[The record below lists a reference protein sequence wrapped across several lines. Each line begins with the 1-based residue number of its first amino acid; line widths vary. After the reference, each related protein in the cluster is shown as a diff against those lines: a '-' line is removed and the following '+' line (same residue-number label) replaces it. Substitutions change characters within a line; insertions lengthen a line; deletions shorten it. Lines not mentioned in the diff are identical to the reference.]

1 MTTPERFAT
10 VAAAVPGLHVLHAA
24 SPEHVCRALD
34 KYPRL
39 HGYPVGLDDRKRVTD
54 LAATAAR
61 ARMQQEAS
69 NPEDYLRSL
78 DITLTFAVN
87 NRAHLTR
94 MAELSRKTNQLN
106 TAFSR
111 FTEAQIERRL
121 DDADCR
127 TVTVALRD
135 RLSDSGLIAA
145 IFLRTVGTVWMVD
158 ELVISCRALGRNL
171 EYTIVTEAIR
181 RAWDGAA
188 PASVRFAFQSGPR
201 NQPAQKFIQEYTG
214 CEARSRGALV
224 SWDSVGAAARAGVLP
239 GDMP

>member
-1 MTTPERFAT
+1 MTTLERSRPSRPRCLGST
-10 VAAAVPGLHVLHAA
+10 SSTPPVPSTCAAPWKVPQ
-24 SPEHVCRALD
+24 
-34 KYPRL
+34 L

-94 MAELSRKTNQLN
+94 MAELSRKTNQFN

-111 FTEAQIERRL
+111 FTEAQIEQRL

-135 RLSDSGLIAA
+135 RLSDSGLIAE

-201 NQPAQKFIQEYTG
+201 NQPAQKFIQVHRPRG
-214 CEARSRGALV
+214 GADGALV
-224 SWDSVGAAARAGVLP
+224 RGTRSVLP
-239 GDMP
+239 RVWRPAR